1 MGLIEK
7 IFGKKNQPT
16 NLMKFDLLNDDEE
29 GFFTLGDKLFKSDV
43 IRACIRPKAKAI
55 GKLTAKHIR
64 ENIMECKVNPDP
76 WIKSVLEEPN
86 QFMTGQLLQEK
97 LATQL
102 ELNNNAFAYIKR
114 NEYGYPAEIY
124 PIPCTKIEVLEN
136 KQGDIFLRFTFRT
149 GRVITLPY
157 DDIIHLRQDFNEN
170 DLFGDSPYDALLPLL
185 DVIDT
190 VDDSVVQKANG
201 NHLIKW
207 LLNFN
212 EVLDQEEMEKN
223 ATEFVN
229 NYMKITGA
237 GVKVGISEP
246 SYDLEQVKSDS
257 YVPEAQRS
265 FDTIR
270 RIYSFFNTN
279 ERIVQGIYNENE
291 WNTYYES
298 VIDPLAIQMSNEF
311 TRKFFSTRERTNGN
325 RIIFETSNLKFAS
338 IATKLNLSLM
348 VDRGSLTPNEWR
360 SIMSFGPIMR
370 GNTPIRNLSMA
381 PIDEKEKD
389 REWELERER
398 EKKCEEECKK
408 CIEEE
413 KEKEKE
419 KKPDSK
425 EKEK

>member
-1 MGLIEK
+1 LGLIEK
-7 IFGKKNQPT
+7 ILGKKNYPSNISHF
-16 NLMKFDLLNDDEE
+16 NLLTDDGE

-43 IRACIRPKAKAI
+43 IRACIRPKARAI

-64 ENIMECKVNPDP
+64 ENIKECKVNPDP
-76 WIKSVLEEPN
+76 WILSVLEEPN
-86 QFMTGQLLQEK
+86 QFMTGQMLQEK
-97 LATQL
+97 LAIQL
-102 ELNNNAFAYIKR
+102 DLNNNAFAYIKR
-114 NEYGYPAEIY
+114 NEYGYPSEVY

-136 KQGDIFLRFTFRT
+136 KQGQIFLKFTFKT

-157 DDIIHLRQDFNEN
+157 DDIIHLRQDFNEH
-170 DLFGDSPYDALLPLL
+170 DLFGDSPYDSLLPLL
-185 DVIDT
+185 DVVDTIDDT
-190 VDDSVVQKANG
+190 VVQKANG

-207 LLNFN
+207 LLNFK
-212 EVLDQEEMEKN
+212 EVLDQSEMEKN

-246 SYDLEQVKSDS
+246 SYELEQVKSDS
-257 YVPEAQRS
+257 YVPESQRS
-265 FDTIR
+265 LDAIR
-270 RIYSFFNTN
+270 RIYNFFNTN
-279 ERIVQGIYNENE
+279 EKIVQGSYNENE

-311 TRKFFSTRERTNGN
+311 TRKFFSSRERTSGN

-338 IATKLNLSLM
+338 IATKLSLSVM

-360 SIMSFGPIMR
+360 SIMAFGPIMR
-370 GNTPIRNLSMA
+370 GNTPIRSTTLV

-398 EKKCEEECKK
+398 EKKREEEMQK
-408 CIEEE
+408 CIEEV
-413 KEKEKE
+413 KAKEKE
-419 KKPDSK
+419 KKPESK